1 LDQVI
6 NDDKFNTFKNYLAIW
21 NYILMVNQK
30 RRRRIKEGDVFGIE
44 LDDSLYGYGVVL
56 NSILMG
62 FYELK
67 TKNLEQDLN
76 RIVSQKFLFKVCV
89 MKYAF
94 KSKKW
99 NFIDNYAVSDEL
111 KEQVYFFKQDPFD
124 KSISVY
130 FEKDKDCFEFPATYE
145 EVKDFER
152 AAVWDPEH
160 VEDRLR
166 DYFNGVPNVWVE
178 QLRLK
183 PIVS

>member
-1 LDQVI
+1 MDQVI

-76 RIVSQKFLFKVCV
+76 RIVSQKILF
-89 MKYAF
+89 
-94 KSKKW
+94 
-99 NFIDNYAVSDEL
+99 
-111 KEQVYFFKQDPFD
+111 
-124 KSISVY
+124 
-130 FEKDKDCFEFPATYE
+130 
-145 EVKDFER
+145 
-152 AAVWDPEH
+152 
-160 VEDRLR
+160 
-166 DYFNGVPNVWVE
+166 
-178 QLRLK
+178 
-183 PIVS
+183 

>member
-1 LDQVI
+1 MDQVI

-76 RIVSQKFLFKVCV
+76 RIVSQKILFKVCV

-111 KEQVYFFKQDPFD
+111 KEQVYFFKQDPLI
-124 KSISVY
+124 KV
-130 FEKDKDCFEFPATYE
+130 FPCI
-145 EVKDFER
+145 
-152 AAVWDPEH
+152 
-160 VEDRLR
+160 
-166 DYFNGVPNVWVE
+166 
-178 QLRLK
+178 LK
-183 PIVS
+183 KIKIALNSPQHMKR